1 MSGLNFHRISRAG
14 MFLTIMSLSFFNS
27 ASAIELKRGY
37 QVISLPTTHNLIFN
51 YDSKYNTP
59 RSWVLQYDIFNINGM
74 NGSIQVESS
83 PNWNTQRATCN
94 GNNTFAYKTIDG
106 YTGFEISPGILFIP
120 YGTISGSYQVA
131 NSIPYF
137 GENEYHHT
145 AGEDKRA
152 GTSSVTYAQN
162 GSVSSGTGVNCGG
175 FGLLYPASAYA
186 GLTEPF
192 MYDASGSPSTANI
205 GFGVYVQP
213 GSIRMPEKEIY
224 TRMLRGLNYNNEPS
238 TWIIQNFSLHW
249 AGFSCTVDTPAVV
262 SFGDINPS
270 KKENLVW
277 SWVSVNLGINCNN
290 PEASTTAVTYSV
302 KPKSQS
308 GGAYTLPMISAAGSI
323 AGDIRGFLGQR
334 AYAEAGCY
342 DRSSSV
348 RMDNTPAPLRTISG
362 SENWS
367 ENLMWVLCPSQDAN
381 PGPASATAVLE
392 LDW

>member
-1 MSGLNFHRISRAG
+1 M
-14 MFLTIMSLSFFNS
+14 
-27 ASAIELKRGY
+27 
-37 QVISLPTTHNLIFN
+37 Q
-51 YDSKYNTP
+51 
-59 RSWVLQYDIFNINGM
+59 WDIFNINGM
-74 NGSIQVESS
+74 NGSIQVENS
-83 PNWNTQRATCN
+83 PNWNQYMATCN

-120 YGTISGSYQVA
+120 YGTISGGYKVA
-131 NSIPYF
+131 NTIFYS
-137 GENEYHHT
+137 GVNEYHHT
-145 AGEDKRA
+145 AGKDQRE

-192 MYDASGSPSTANI
+192 MYEGTGSISTANI

-224 TRMLRGLNYNNEPS
+224 TRMLRGLNLNMEPS

-270 KKENLVW
+270 KKESLVG
-277 SWVSVNLGINCNN
+277 SQVSVNLGINCNN

-308 GGAYTLPMISAAGSI
+308 GGAYTLPVISAAGSI

-334 AYAEAGCY
+334 ASAEAGCN
-342 DRSSSV
+342 DQSSSV

-362 SENWS
+362 PENWS
-367 ENLMWVLCPSQDAN
+367 ENLIWVLCPRQDAN